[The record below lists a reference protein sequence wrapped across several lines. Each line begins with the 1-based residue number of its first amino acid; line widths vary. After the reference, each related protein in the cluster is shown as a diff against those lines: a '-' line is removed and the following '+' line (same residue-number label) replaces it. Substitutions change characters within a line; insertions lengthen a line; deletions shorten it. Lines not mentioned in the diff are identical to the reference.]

1 MGEDEVLLVYVTA
14 ATADEAKRIG
24 RTLVEERLAACVNV
38 LAPHTAIYRWQ
49 GRLEESAESAFLAKT
64 TRARLAALAARV
76 RALSSY
82 TLPAILALPAVGGDA
97 EFLAWVKVETAD
109 PVA

>member
-14 ATADEAKRIG
+14 ATVEEAKRIG

-38 LAPHTAIYRWQ
+38 LASHTAIYRWQ
-49 GRLEESAESAFLAKT
+49 GRLEESAESALIAKT
-64 TRARLAALAARV
+64 TRSRLAALSVRV

-82 TLPAILALPAVGGDA
+82 ALPAILALPAAGGDA
-97 EFLAWVKVETAD
+97 EFLAWVRAEAAE

>member
-1 MGEDEVLLVYVTA
+1 MGEDDVLLVYVTA
-14 ATADEAKRIG
+14 ATADEANRIG

-64 TRARLAALAARV
+64 TRARLSALTARV

-82 TLPAILALPAVGGDA
+82 TLPAIVALPAAGGDA
-97 EFLAWVKVETAD
+97 EFLAWVRVETAD